1 MSNLTMA
8 IQSVEKKVYGE
19 VKEDPT
25 KEAVKELRHELFE
38 RETAI
43 ENVIA
48 KLEKAS
54 LVLSHW
60 EQEYSFSEAPDPR
73 AAIAYGSRVP
83 DKNNPDI
90 KGQQSYKW
98 FLEYDY
104 IFQFISI
111 VSDYVYESKKLL
123 EEAVYSKGDKQ

>member
-1 MSNLTMA
+1 MS
-8 IQSVEKKVYGE
+8 EVYGE
-19 VKEDPT
+19 VKADPT

-43 ENVIA
+43 KNVIA

-60 EQEYSFSEAPDPR
+60 KQEYSFSEAPDPR
-73 AAIAYGSRVP
+73 AAIAYGSRVPDKNNP